1 MLVSRTPKFSSSP
14 STSITNVSKI
24 DKNYKLAL
32 VLNVCK
38 GMNTFPAA
46 SRSMRLANDLTV
58 DIRFVSYRWK
68 MGFLEVSVT
77 TGWPVRLLRTQL
89 RITADLSLQH

>member
-1 MLVSRTPKFSSSP
+1 MADRKCVTSNAVNGLKPF
-14 STSITNVSKI
+14 TSITNVSKI

-58 DIRFVSYRWK
+58 SYRWK

-89 RITADLSLQH
+89 RITADFSLQH